1 MFSTMLKS
9 FSRKITAFN
18 SVALAALLTYAP
30 AVFAQTPGPTTPASQ
45 TVILKNPLTVT
56 SLEELLVAIL
66 NIVVI
71 IAIPII
77 VFFIIYSGFLYV
89 TARGNA
95 SQVEQATRSL
105 TYAII
110 GGVLIIGAIAIAE
123 IVENLVTSF

>member
-1 MFSTMLKS
+1 MKKLMLKNILT
-9 FSRKITAFN
+9 KTN
-18 SVALAALLTYAP
+18 SSLTIALVALLTYTP

-45 TVILKNPLTVT
+45 TVTLKNPLAVT

-66 NIVVI
+66 NIIII

-89 TARGNA
+89 TAKGNA

-105 TYAII
+105 TYAIV
-110 GGVLIIGAIAIAE
+110 GGVLIIGAVAIAE
-123 IVENLVTSF
+123 IVQNLVGSF

>member
-1 MFSTMLKS
+1 MLKNIS
-9 FSRKITAFN
+9 TKIN
-18 SVALAALLTYAP
+18 SSLTVALVTLLTYTP

-45 TVILKNPLTVT
+45 TVTLKNPLEVD

-66 NIVVI
+66 NIIII

-89 TARGNA
+89 TAKGNA

-105 TYAII
+105 TYAIV
-110 GGVLIIGAIAIAE
+110 GGVLIIGAVAIAE
-123 IVENLVTSF
+123 IVQNLVGSF